1 MRYQFKPGLLISL
14 VALLFVFV
22 LLTLGFW
29 QLDRADQKEMIQRQ
43 FMNRY
48 EGEPVDLNKET
59 PERIEKDQMQWRKS
73 VIDGNYSTGHI
84 FLLDNQVMDSQVG
97 YFIYTPFKLAAE
109 SVWILINRGWVKAGP
124 RREVAPLIKTPET
137 RIKVNGVIKP
147 PPRTGLKLGQ
157 GGIEKITGTTYRVQH
172 LNIDQITEYTNLE
185 FLPYVVRLDPNDT
198 YGFKR
203 EWRLPGSG
211 KEKHLGYAFQWF
223 ALAFTLLIIFF
234 VVNLKK
240 RDKG

>member
-1 MRYQFKPGLLISL
+1 VRYQFKPGLLISL
-14 VALLFVFV
+14 VTLLFVFV
-22 LLTLGFW
+22 LLALGFW
-29 QLDRADQKEMIQRQ
+29 QLDRANQKETIQRQ

-48 EGEPVDLNKET
+48 TGKPVNLNKNT
-59 PERIEKDQMQWRKS
+59 PERIKKDQMQWRKS
-73 VIDGNYSTGHI
+73 VIDGNYSTDYI

-97 YFIYTPFKLAAE
+97 YFVYTPFKLAAE
-109 SVWILINRGWVKAGP
+109 SVWVLINRGWVKAGP
-124 RREVAPLIKTPET
+124 RREESPLIKTPGA

-157 GGIEKITGTTYRVQH
+157 AGMEKITGTTYRVQH
-172 LNIDQITEYTNLE
+172 LDIDQIAEHTNLE
-185 FLPYVVRLDPNDT
+185 LLPYIVRLDLNDA

-223 ALAFTLLIIFF
+223 ALAIALLIIYF

-240 RDKG
+240 RDEV